1 MASMKTDP
9 AVVFPCQE
17 EAGGFVCRLGM
28 AWKPLGRVTAG
39 EDGRLVFPKAER
51 SPALY
56 RLSISI
62 GGDDAIYI
70 GETENLS
77 RRFGNYRNP
86 GPSQQTSKRINAKL
100 KDALEAGAE
109 IAVSVVLG
117 GAWID
122 WGKGPQ
128 EADLSS
134 KVIRCLLENAAIAD
148 GGSQQVEM
156 LNRAS

>member
-1 MASMKTDP
+1 MSAAWAWPGSRWGALRRGKT
-9 AVVFPCQE
+9 
-17 EAGGFVCRLGM
+17 GGWCF
-28 AWKPLGRVTAG
+28 
-39 EDGRLVFPKAER
+39 R

-56 RLSISI
+56 RLSIRL
-62 GGDDAIYI
+62 GGNEAVYI
-70 GETENLS
+70 GETDNLS

-86 GPSQQTSKRINAKL
+86 GPSQQTSKRIHAKL
-100 KDALEAGAE
+100 KDALKAGAE
-109 IAVSVVLG
+109 IAVAVVLG

-122 WGKGPQ
+122 WGKGQQ

-134 KVIRCLLENAAIAD
+134 KIIRCLFENAAIAD